1 MIYDNENDIHN
12 SSNNKNNYNNRIL
25 IVDDEVDITTVF
37 TLGLEDNGFKVEAF
51 NDAIQALASFK
62 SGLYDLVLIDYKMPR
77 MNGFELYQEIRKIDD
92 KVKICIITA
101 FDLYHEDIK
110 KKFRRSSNKSQQD
123 KIVENGVGG
132 ELNLGCIIQ
141 KPIEIDDLVK
151 RVKEELN
158 S

>member
-1 MIYDNENDIHN
+1 
-12 SSNNKNNYNNRIL
+12 
-25 IVDDEVDITTVF
+25 
-37 TLGLEDNGFKVEAF
+37 
-51 NDAIQALASFK
+51 
-62 SGLYDLVLIDYKMPR
+62 VLIDYKMPR